1 MGLGEDSV
9 KTGRKGIGHEEKR
22 RQMLDRDRGLRGGRN
37 KWTEQVLFHLVL
49 PFCCSHPKLGCKS
62 VAWKDLEKNKERG
75 KCKESC
81 S

>member
-37 KWTEQVLFHLVL
+37 KWTEQVFFYLV
-49 PFCCSHPKLGCKS
+49 
-62 VAWKDLEKNKERG
+62 
-75 KCKESC
+75 
-81 S
+81 